1 MKVFIFL
8 SLFHLS
14 FGFKAST
21 GCNGPQPS
29 RPVPGE
35 HGTFFFTYYDKN
47 LGAIER
53 NYIIQIPKGAL
64 FMFSKTILFLNFFV
78 KLRLQT

>member
-1 MKVFIFL
+1 MKVLIII

-53 NYIIQIPKGAL
+53 SYIIQIPQGTFTVYL
-64 FMFSKTILFLNFFV
+64 LTKTISMCSL
-78 KLRLQT
+78 

>member
-1 MKVFIFL
+1 MKVFIII

-14 FGFKAST
+14 FGLKAST

-35 HGTFFFTYYDKN
+35 HGTFFSTYYDKN

-53 NYIIQIPKGAL
+53 NYIIQIPKGTFTVFQL
-64 FMFSKTILFLNFFV
+64 TKTISMCSL
-78 KLRLQT
+78 